1 MVVPMVKRKR
11 NQWKGRLATW
21 ALLNSV
27 DEEICLINV
36 VLVAC
41 KGRNVVDVCNVSP
54 SNLIGFFKA
63 IAELNFISSRFLPR

>member
-1 MVVPMVKRKR
+1 MFEAMKGEIEMVMPMVKRKR

-21 ALLNSV
+21 ALLSSV
-27 DEEICLINV
+27 DEENCLIN

-41 KGRNVVDVCNVSP
+41 KGRNIVDVCNVSP

-63 IAELNFISSRFLPR
+63 TF